1 MSEKFHRRDFLKFV
15 SAAGI
20 APALQGCG
28 AFIRP
33 SSPDRPESHGPW
45 WRIRRR
51 DSRQIPEA
59 LGGGD
64 NIDVTLIER
73 NRTHVSCPQSNLFLG
88 GSMSINRLI
97 SGYEG
102 LARHLIRVINDEV
115 NAIDSERNAVRVTR
129 NDTPLQYD
137 HLIVSPGIDFMFEEI
152 PGMQSAAEKRIIV
165 PAWKAGNENR

>member
-1 MSEKFHRRDFLKFV
+1 
-15 SAAGI
+15 
-20 APALQGCG
+20 
-28 AFIRP
+28 
-33 SSPDRPESHGPW
+33 
-45 WRIRRR
+45 
-51 DSRQIPEA
+51 
-59 LGGGD
+59 
-64 NIDVTLIER
+64 
-73 NRTHVSCPQSNLFLG
+73 
-88 GSMSINRLI
+88 MSINRLI